1 MDSDDGDSN
10 TNTELYD
17 IYIFFKAYSRRIC
30 NVRGRAFLRFKKA
43 RI

>member
-10 TNTELYD
+10 TNTELY
-17 IYIFFKAYSRRIC
+17 IYMFYKAYSRKIC
-30 NVRGRAFLRFKKA
+30 NMCGHAFLRLKKA